1 MHNGYGM
8 KYWSWMGA
16 FFVSVLFWGEL
27 VWMFLQ

>member
-1 MHNGYGM
+1 M